1 MESVNNDLSPQDAEK
16 ILSADFKN
24 IVQKVKDGK
33 TLSQAELARVQAR
46 AAKAKDVSSVWANN
60 ITELAKLL
68 GATRQ
73 TINRW
78 RKLDGAPNVR
88 ENGQHSVVEWRQF
101 MRERGLEGAN
111 TGADMDA
118 LKARKLLAEIDDRE
132 IRNAIRKGEYVPVE
146 DVRQAWSKCI
156 GDTRAILEAR
166 LLNELPPIL
175 EGKTAIQIREEIQK
189 VILETYTT
197 LNNGGQ
203 LTP

>member
-1 MESVNNDLSPQDAEK
+1 
-16 ILSADFKN
+16 
-24 IVQKVKDGK
+24 
-33 TLSQAELARVQAR
+33 
-46 AAKAKDVSSVWANN
+46 
-60 ITELAKLL
+60 
-68 GATRQ
+68 
-73 TINRW
+73 
-78 RKLDGAPNVR
+78 
-88 ENGQHSVVEWRQF
+88 